1 MSYLTKQER
10 KIVEKH
16 LYEYKQIEL
25 NIEFLKNRLLD
36 LEELKIEPSMNGISY
51 DNIKVSSTNKIS
63 DSLIEEHI
71 RILDEIEKINKKIK
85 KQRAK
90 KKVIKKAVNSL
101 PPRQRKVIE
110 EIYFKGIMLKEI
122 PWRLGLDIKT
132 VVSYRDKALK
142 RLKKAFL

>member
-1 MSYLTKQER
+1 MTKQER

-36 LEELKIEPSMNGISY
+36 LEELKVDPSMNGINY
-51 DNIKVSSTNKIS
+51 DNIKVSPTNKINEG
-63 DSLIEEHI
+63 LIDEQI

-90 KKVIKKAVNSL
+90 KKVIKKAINSL
-101 PPRQRKVIE
+101 TPRQRKVIE
-110 EIYFKGIMLKEI
+110 EIYFKGMMLKEI